1 MSGVL
6 ATLRTLP
13 TGQRSKGGSIKRLL
27 CVVAGVVLAGI
38 LAATVVAGTTKTI
51 TGTRKAEVL
60 MVTQGADVINALAGN
75 DKLRGLGGN
84 DTLNGGPGQDVL
96 SGGAG
101 DDVLN
106 GGARKDVMT
115 GGAGKDRYLC
125 TAGDVVHADIADT
138 IPPACT
144 NVIGLPA
151 PAQASVVDASA
162 PEGDTGTKVLSFPV
176 TLAAASPYV
185 VTISFATADGTA
197 TAGSDY
203 VAANGSLTF
212 QPRRD
217 EQDGRRHDQRRHDGR
232 GRRDVHGHALGP
244 EPRHAHQE
252 LGDGDDRKRRQA
264 EAARRPLRR
273 VDLAGV
279 RHLVRRRRRRE
290 EHLQPEPDG
299 RRRLRRLRG
308 RVHRELGPAGGR
320 QPERLELQRRPR
332 RSTARRT
339 APSRAS
345 WCCSPPAS
353 PARAVRCRSPR
364 RTRND
369 DFADDRRRDT
379 RGRLR
384 GAAPLVLAGCY
395 R

>member
-27 CVVAGVVLAGI
+27 CVVAGVVLA
-38 LAATVVAGTTKTI
+38 ATVVAGTTKTI
-51 TGTRKAEVL
+51 TGTRKAEVM

-212 QPRRD
+212 NPGETSKTVDVTINADTTVEAD
-217 EQDGRRHDQRRHDGR
+217 ETFTVTLSGPN
-232 GRRDVHGHALGP
+232 HATLTKSSATGTI
-244 EPRHAHQE
+244 
-252 LGDGDDRKRRQA
+252 GNDDRQKPLAGHYAGSTSQGFDISFDVAGDVKSISNLSLTVDADCGGFAVEFTGNWGQPVAVNQNDWSFSDALDARRQGERLRPGRA
-264 EAARRPLRR
+264 GAA
-273 VDLAGV
+273 
-279 RHLVRRRRRRE
+279 VRRC
-290 EHLQPEPDG
+290 HLPERCG
-299 RRRLRRLRG
+299 A
-308 RVHRELGPAGGR
+308 VHRDALVTTTSPTTAG
-320 QPERLELQRRPR
+320 E
-332 RSTARRT
+332 T
-339 APSRAS
+339 
-345 WCCSPPAS
+345 
-353 PARAVRCRSPR
+353 
-364 RTRND
+364 
-369 DFADDRRRDT
+369 
-379 RGRLR
+379 R
-384 GAAPLVLAGCY
+384 GAA
-395 R
+395 